1 MSPATLM
8 HGAELQMLLSTLR
21 EAIVLKQVTIYTFK
35 YLPTVTKEKFIEQI
49 GDVEYIIEF
58 VVRQTS

>member
-1 MSPATLM
+1 MSPAELFP
-8 HGAELQMLLSTLR
+8 GAEFQMLLSTLR
-21 EAIVLKQVTIYTFK
+21 EAIVLKQVTIATFED
-35 YLPTVTKEKFIEQI
+35 LPSKTKEKLIEQI